1 MPIHLY
7 TKKDIEILREGGLIL
22 SRTLGEL
29 AARVRPGVT
38 TAELDELAEKS
49 LRAAGAEP
57 SFKGYGGGHGVK
69 PFPGTVCTCINHE
82 VVHAPPVPGR
92 AVKEGDV
99 IKLDIGARYKGLCT
113 DMAISVPVGAVSR
126 QALKLMSTTRE
137 SLFAGVEAVKPGN
150 KIIEIGR
157 AVQRV
162 VERDGFSVVRDLV
175 GHGVGREVHEDPP
188 VPNYDDPDMPKTA
201 LRAGMVIAIEPMVN
215 AGGWRVDIAS
225 DGWTFFTHDRSLSA
239 HFEMTIAVTEDGYE
253 ILTPLPV

>member
-1 MPIHLY
+1 MSIHLY
-7 TKKDIEILREGGLIL
+7 SHKDIDDLREGGLIL
-22 SRTLGEL
+22 SRTLGEI

-38 TAELDELAEKS
+38 TSELDEMAEKS

-57 SFKGYGGGHGVK
+57 SFKGYGGGGGVK

-126 QALKLMSTTRE
+126 QALKLMATTRE
-137 SLFAGVEAVKPGN
+137 SLFAGVDGVKPGR

-175 GHGVGREVHEDPP
+175 GHGVGRQVHEDPP
-188 VPNYDDPDMPKTA
+188 VPNYDDPDMPKVV
-201 LRAGMVIAIEPMVN
+201 LRSGMVIAIEPMVN
-215 AGGWRVDIAS
+215 AGSYQVKQTAN
-225 DGWTFFTHDRSLSA
+225 GWTFATADSKLSA
-239 HFEMTIAVTEDGYE
+239 HFEMTIAVTDDGYE
-253 ILTPLPV
+253 ILTPLPI